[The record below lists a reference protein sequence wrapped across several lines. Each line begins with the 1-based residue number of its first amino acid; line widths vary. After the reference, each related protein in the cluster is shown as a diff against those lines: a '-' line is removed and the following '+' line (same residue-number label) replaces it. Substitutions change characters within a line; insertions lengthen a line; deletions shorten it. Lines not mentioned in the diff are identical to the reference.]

1 MNPPGADNLLNL
13 NGNDV
18 QPKSAIQ
25 NPKSK
30 ILYRGVPL
38 SAFYIFVIRA
48 ILGGFFAVLLTRFF
62 YPKANIVGVIG
73 FAIGLVGLAYI
84 TEYFRKR
91 RKG

>member
-1 MNPPGADNLLNL
+1 MSSL
-13 NGNDV
+13 
-18 QPKSAIQ
+18 I
-25 NPKSK
+25 
-30 ILYRGVPL
+30 
-38 SAFYIFVIRA
+38 IFVIRVF
-48 ILGGFFAVLLTRFF
+48 LGGAFAVLLTRFF

>member
-1 MNPPGADNLLNL
+1 M
-13 NGNDV
+13 
-18 QPKSAIQ
+18 
-25 NPKSK
+25 
-30 ILYRGVPL
+30 